1 MVGAMM
7 QVIWKDIGTYALFA
21 ACAGFCLL
29 NLYAVI

>member
-1 MVGAMM
+1 MVVLMR
-7 QVIWKDIGTYALFA
+7 QLVWKDIGTYTLFA